1 MSKDILSFYKY
12 ITSHSTNNIIL
23 FKHMFNSK
31 IDSLP
36 DKIVSS
42 KYLIEYLEIQSKL
55 EFEIFKNT
63 FLDYFK
69 YKVTSN

>member
-12 ITSHSTNNIIL
+12 ITSHSNDNINI
-23 FKHMFNSK
+23 FKNIFYSK
-31 IDSLP
+31 IESLP

-55 EFEIFKNT
+55 EFDIFKNT

-69 YKVTSN
+69 YKLNSN